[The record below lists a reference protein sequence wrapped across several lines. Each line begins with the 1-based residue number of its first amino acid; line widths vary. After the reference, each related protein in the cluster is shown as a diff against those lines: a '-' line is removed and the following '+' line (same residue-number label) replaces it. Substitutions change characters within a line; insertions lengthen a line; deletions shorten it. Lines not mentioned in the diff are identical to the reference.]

1 MISHASSLVRLPS
14 PNLARRLQDLV
25 ALAADVL
32 DAFTAALL
40 LEDEDGGHL
49 KIMALQ
55 SLSDNIAVNSWL
67 PMDGGFWTKLVRGGV
82 PYHET
87 YFEGDS
93 ARLGIYTSDEGIRAF
108 MTAPVG
114 EKGLLWVD
122 TRRTYSFTAKHLKM
136 LVELSATAVNILEL
150 AAIAEDAAQSA
161 RELNLIPELVP
172 NFSDLATLDNR
183 DLDRACALILETGGF
198 DGVLTVSRVD
208 ERSLFRITASA
219 GFPSWVRKGRLVK
232 CDGGLVGWC
241 TENKLPKLI
250 VEADFGEA
258 LPIVFHRGEKLGL
271 EAKTLAI
278 VPWTDAEGDGAIVMA
293 SSRPNWRLDEN
304 RAWWESLGKVFAL
317 VSSVAFQQEVLGGIR
332 RYDGESGLFSEG
344 YFRAETRRVFA
355 RASAAKGSLVLLL
368 VLVTDMDRLY
378 LEHDHALV
386 NRFLETLAD
395 QLEGI
400 TRRSAVAGKFRTGG
414 LALLLEGLPPRER
427 DRLSDKATGA
437 FCSGRI
443 QVGTEEISCN
453 IRVAAAHYP
462 SECSDLAGLWRKAL
476 NKLETP
482 SSNE

>member
-1 MISHASSLVRLPS
+1 MISHADSRVRAPS
-14 PNLARRLQDLV
+14 PNLRRRLQDLV
-25 ALAADVL
+25 ALVADVL
-32 DAFTAALL
+32 EAFTAALL
-40 LEDEDGGHL
+40 LEDQDGRHL
-49 KIMALQ
+49 KIVALQ
-55 SLSDNIAVNSWL
+55 SLSDNVAVSLQL

-122 TRRTYSFTAKHLKM
+122 TRRTYSFTAKHLKI
-136 LVELSATAVNILEL
+136 LVELAATAVNILKL
-150 AAIAEDAAQSA
+150 AAMASDAARSA
-161 RELNLIPELVP
+161 RELDLIRELVP
-172 NFSDLATLDNR
+172 EFAELSALDNR
-183 DLDRACALILETGGF
+183 GLDRACALILETGGL

-208 ERSLFRITASA
+208 ERNLFRITASA

-232 CDGGLVGWC
+232 CDGGLMSWC
-241 TENKLPKLI
+241 MENRLPKLS
-250 VEADFGEA
+250 VEVTPGEE
-258 LPIVFHRGEKLGL
+258 PPVVFHRGEKFGF

-304 RAWWESLGKVFAL
+304 RVWWESLGKVLAL
-317 VSSVAFQQEVLGGIR
+317 VNSVAFQQEVLGGIR

-355 RASAAKGSLVLLL
+355 RSSAAKGSLVLLL
-368 VLVTDMDRLY
+368 VLIADMDRIY
-378 LEHDHALV
+378 LENDHALV

-400 TRRSAVAGKFRTGG
+400 TRRSTVAGKFRTGG
-414 LALLLEGLPPRER
+414 LALLLEGLPPREM
-427 DRLSDKATGA
+427 DRLRDNAAAA
-437 FCSGRI
+437 FCSGVI
-443 QVGTEEISCN
+443 QVGTEELRCDV
-453 IRVAAAHYP
+453 RVAAAHYP
-462 SECSDLAGLWRKAL
+462 SECADLAELWEKAL
-476 NKLETP
+476 NKLET
-482 SSNE
+482 SSSIE